1 LLSVSAFSQSSGG
14 NPSILNVATAKSSIA
29 GRAHGA
35 TPKAPEPLGKRFYP
49 QIAGK
54 AHEDVTRAITTA
66 FDYLHQNQQTIRDL
80 QAQVATLSGAAETA
94 KGGSAGGSQDSKGGG
109 KPAANGF
116 TDNLQGLKIKAVTDS
131 SSLQNGMSLK
141 WNSTT
146 AQWEPSM

>member
-1 LLSVSAFSQSSGG
+1 M
-14 NPSILNVATAKSSIA
+14 ATAKSSIA

-35 TPKAPEPLGKRFYP
+35 APKAREPAGKRYYP
-49 QIAGK
+49 QLSGK
-54 AHEDVTRAITTA
+54 GDPEMVRAMTTA
-66 FDYLHQNQQTIRDL
+66 YDFIHELRS
-80 QAQVATLSGAAETA
+80 QVATLTAAQTVSGAAETA
-94 KGGSAGGSQDSKGGG
+94 KGSAGGSQDSKGGG
-109 KPAANGF
+109 KQAANGF

>member
-1 LLSVSAFSQSSGG
+1 MAPQ
-14 NPSILNVATAKSSIA
+14 TKSSIA

-35 TPKAPEPLGKRFYP
+35 KPKAQEPNQKRYYP
-49 QIAGK
+49 QLRDIPGIHPELERAMIS
-54 AHEDVTRAITTA
+54 AYDYIHETQQNVRA
-66 FDYLHQNQQTIRDL
+66 L
-80 QAQVATLSGAAETA
+80 QAQVAALTAAGASGGTA
-94 KGGSAGGSQDSKGGG
+94 KGNAGGSQDSKGGG

-146 AQWEPSM
+146 AQWEPSI